1 MHETLIEELTKQI
14 YERSLPTSSLQRG
27 SQMRLSRK
35 DASVWGW
42 SDGMDSPRR
51 MPSMILVNI
60 DALDEKLMNKNMT
73 RKSDKGER
81 NLR

>member
-27 SQMRLSRK
+27 SQLRLSRK
-35 DASVWGW
+35 DASIWGW

-51 MPSMILVNI
+51 APSKLILQFSRVS
-60 DALDEKLMNKNMT
+60 T
-73 RKSDKGER
+73 VS
-81 NLR
+81 